1 MEQLKTGLTTIPV
14 LLAALILAAGLFGAP
29 SSAFAE
35 RLAISVDVANVRSG
49 PGTDHQVLWRMERY
63 TPIRAVST
71 HGDWIFF
78 EDFERTNGWMHT
90 DLVDDTPTVITKN
103 DICNIRSSPG
113 TDQEVLFQA
122 EKGVPFRVT
131 GRSGAWIEIEHADGD
146 TGWIHENMV
155 W

>member
-1 MEQLKTGLTTIPV
+1 MEQLKTGWKAIPV
-14 LLAALILAAGLFGAP
+14 LLAFLILATVLFGAAA
-29 SSAFAE
+29 SASAE

-63 TPIRAVST
+63 TPLRAIST

-78 EDFERTNGWMHT
+78 EDFESTNGWMHT
-90 DLVDDTPTVITKN
+90 DLIDETPTVITKN

-122 EKGVPFRVT
+122 EKGVPFKVID
-131 GRSGAWIEIEHADGD
+131 RSGAWIQIEHADGD